1 MSENLIVK
9 SYEQTCGACPSQW
22 DIWTTDG
29 QYIYARYRWGGLT
42 LTLEVGTPNS
52 RILYAE
58 NIGDGWNGVLST
70 QELIDHTSSVL
81 DWSLVS

>member
-1 MSENLIVK
+1 MNKNLIVK
-9 SYEQTCGACPSQW
+9 NYRKTCGACPSQW

>member
-9 SYEQTCGACPSQW
+9 SCKQTCGACPSQW

-29 QYIYARYRWGGLT
+29 QYIYARYRWGKLT
-42 LTLEVGTPNS
+42 LTFEVGTPES
-52 RILYAE
+52 RILYTE

-81 DWSLVS
+81 DWSLL